1 MTKLPGGG
9 VHLGHAAR
17 SQIQSLFITTFNLKL
32 NRDTA
37 LTIIGY
43 SKIEATGLGQA
54 RTIVKQH
61 LLNEL

>member
-1 MTKLPGGG
+1 MIKLLGSG
-9 VHLGHAAR
+9 VQLGLTAW
-17 SQIQSLFITTFNLKL
+17 SQIYSLFITTFNLKL